1 MESIAHEQ
9 FILEYQN
16 AFRNPNFIPMVE
28 EEARQDWGYLQWT
41 KASTGDSN
49 QTRISDYRSNLN
61 LSLNQLFVPLEECQ
75 VERMK
80 PLIQEMASINK
91 KLEECIWHYR
101 NAFNIH
107 VTRNEGYNLLKYGR
121 GAEYKG
127 HVDHSENNG
136 RVFSIVAFMNDVE
149 DGGELVFPFQEI
161 EIKPKAGSVVAFPS
175 NFPFYHY
182 AKPTG
187 ENSEE
192 IKYSMVTWFS

>member
-16 AFRNPNFIPMVE
+16 AFRNPNFVPMVE
-28 EEARQDWGYLQWT
+28 EEVRQDWGYLQWT
-41 KASTGDSN
+41 KASTGDSH
-49 QTRISDYRSNLN
+49 QTTISDHRSNLN
-61 LSLNQLFVPLEECQ
+61 MSLNQLFVPIEECQ

-107 VTRNEGYNLLKYGR
+107 VTRNEGYSLLKYGR
-121 GAEYKG
+121 GAEYRG
-127 HVDHSENNG
+127 HVDHHEDNG

-161 EIKPKAGSVVAFPS
+161 EIKPRAGTVIAFPS

-192 IKYSMVTWFS
+192 VKYSMVTWFS